1 MLCCCAVTIYG
12 LSLSL
17 TLISL
22 TPHTHTH
29 TFSLLTPLSLSLTF
43 TQAAKYIAKEAKLAA
58 MTPAERAKAQAVE
71 AEEELH
77 KKQQSAHLE
86 HLGKSA
92 KGAAAA
98 SILKK
103 KRRPTKRGSTTSK
116 C

>member
-1 MLCCCAVTIYG
+1 MVESCTNNLRAA
-12 LSLSL
+12 SSNA
-17 TLISL
+17 IS
-22 TPHTHTH
+22 PH
-29 TFSLLTPLSLSLTF
+29 LTPLSLSLTF